1 MSLNLN
7 HRGGRGTLRERHI
20 GSGKLREMMQRAAR
34 EEQTA
39 QAAGEPD
46 KWHLL
51 LAAAK
56 AWEQALPF
64 INYGRPGAIEKET
77 YITNRVRYC
86 KVWGLRLKPFN

>member
-1 MSLNLN
+1 MSLNIN
-7 HRGGRGTLRERHI
+7 NRGHRGTMRERYI
-20 GSGKLREMMQRAAR
+20 GEGKLREMMQRAAR

-77 YITNRVRYC
+77 YITNRVHYC
-86 KVWGLRLKPFN
+86 KVWGLRLKPLN